1 MQQASDF
8 REESLTL
15 KSLIA
20 DLDDSAFEQTT
31 QFKSWTINDVFRHL
45 HFWNK
50 AVMVATEGDEAFAVF
65 FEDVGA
71 HMMKGGS
78 LPEYEKAYLDGLS
91 GGALRE
97 AWASLV
103 DETADAYAALD
114 PSSRVP
120 WAGPSMSARSAI
132 SARQMET
139 WAHGQEVFDVLGADR
154 EEHDRIRNIVVL
166 GINTF
171 GWTFKV
177 RGETPPDPI
186 PFVSLVSPSG
196 EVWTYGES
204 QQSNFIQGD
213 AVEFARV
220 VTQTRNIGDTSLHV
234 VGDPASDWMS
244 KAQCFAGGA
253 NPPPEK
259 GSRFKAG

>member
-1 MQQASDF
+1 VQQSIDF

-15 KSLIA
+15 KTLIA
-20 DLDDSAFEQTT
+20 DLDDVAFEKTT
-31 QFKSWTINDVFRHL
+31 QFKSWTINDVLRHL

-50 AVMVATEGDEAFAVF
+50 AVMVATEGDEAFSAF
-65 FEDVGA
+65 FEGVGA
-71 HMMKGGS
+71 HMTKGGS
-78 LPEYEKAYLDGLS
+78 LPEYEKAHLEGLS

-103 DETADAYAALD
+103 DETADAYAVLD
-114 PSSRVP
+114 PSARVP

-139 WAHGQEVFDVLGADR
+139 WAHGQEVFDALAADR
-154 EEHDRIRNIVVL
+154 EEHDRIRNIVIL

-177 RGETPPDPI
+177 RGEIPPEPM
-186 PFVSLVSPSG
+186 PNVSLVSPSG
-196 EVWTYGES
+196 ELWAYGES
-204 QQSNFIQGD
+204 QHSNFIQGD
-213 AVEFARV
+213 AVEFAQV
-220 VTQTRNIGDTSLHV
+220 VTQTRNIADTSLTV
-234 VGDPASDWMS
+234 IGDPAKDWMS

-253 NPPPEK
+253 SPPPAK
-259 GSRFKAG
+259 GSRFRAG